1 MMQSAEQLHTEEP
14 GQEPESLLTADLY
27 DHYGDR
33 LDICQ
38 PIFRDYGGDKQF
50 HGEVVTLKCFE
61 DNSLVRE
68 ILGEYGEGKVLVVDG
83 GASLRCAMLGD
94 LLAQKGVDNDWAGV
108 VINGCIRDSAAI
120 KQMPIGVKAL
130 ATNPRKTV
138 KKGVGERDVPL
149 TFAGVTIHPG
159 DTLYADED
167 GICILPG

>member
-1 MMQSAEQLHTEEP
+1 MNFK
-14 GQEPESLLTADLY
+14 TADLCDQY
-27 DHYGDR
+27 SET
-33 LDICQ
+33 LDIAE
-38 PIFRDYGGDKQF
+38 PIFKDFGANPSFFGKIST
-50 HGEVVTLKCFE
+50 VKCFE